1 MHVDFIPQG
10 DRTILSRLAQSRR
23 VSARR
28 RKILTTGRRG
38 FHYSGSYP
46 MVFQHSGAQDFDLGG
61 GFHYSGSYP
70 MVFQHSGAR
79 RVDLQC
85 PNGNR
90 QTGGVLAFTAP
101 PQKLV
106 TSATAFAA
114 VRADGVGDHTQTAR
128 ARAYRLFNKS
138 RTQVSSILQPSARD
152 RTVCK
157 PTCTT
162 CPRPRTSSPSPRS
175 RADLVSARPRD
186 SGGHEP
192 AGAKEGT
199 ADHADF
205 EMKLLNSV
213 KSMTLLPFWSAM
225 KIISSASASIT
236 PSAATKSEA

>member
-90 QTGGVLAFTAP
+90 QTGGVLARLPP

-106 TSATAFAA
+106 KLRRRLSRRFGRTESEIIHKP
-114 VRADGVGDHTQTAR
+114 RARALTVFLINHVHRFRPFCSRRHETGQYVSRHVQHAHAHERRAR
-128 ARAYRLFNKS
+128 ARDPA
-138 RTQVSSILQPSARD
+138 
-152 RTVCK
+152 
-157 PTCTT
+157 PTLSVQGPGT
-162 CPRPRTSSPSPRS
+162 
-175 RADLVSARPRD
+175 RADTNRQAPKKAQ
-186 SGGHEP
+186 P
-192 AGAKEGT
+192 
-199 ADHADF
+199 
-205 EMKLLNSV
+205 
-213 KSMTLLPFWSAM
+213 
-225 KIISSASASIT
+225 IT
-236 PSAATKSEA
+236 PTLR